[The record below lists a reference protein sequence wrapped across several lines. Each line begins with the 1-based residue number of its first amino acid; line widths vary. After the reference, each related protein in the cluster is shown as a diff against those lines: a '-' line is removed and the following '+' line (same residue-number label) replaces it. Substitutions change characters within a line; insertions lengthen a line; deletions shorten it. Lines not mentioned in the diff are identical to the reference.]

1 MDQVFQI
8 ALEYG
13 EGTIT
18 QEGIDYAMNLLGLNK
33 QQDTPKYAISLG
45 GKSFNPIN
53 MLKRAGV
60 NKMFSSGSSMGGL
73 GSLGPIAAI
82 AGLGYYRNPLRKG
95 APNYNPNLQGQID
108 YALGKGYIGKNSSSG
123 LMQYGPDSVLRGQNV
138 VSGFG
143 TNDYQKQLQKFIDKI
158 QAKKTKGYNTLGG
171 FKTTDFSKGQ
181 QEKLDKALAEKGEL
195 FETKQTTQEDYRTK
209 LQGGDGGGAP
219 DRSKS
224 NNQPGGF
231 TSKDSARENYSR
243 YAQGG
248 IVSL

>member
-1 MDQVFQI
+1 MTENVL
-8 ALEYG
+8 AYLLETKGQAYV
-13 EGTIT
+13 
-18 QEGIDYAMNLLGLNK
+18 MNLLGLNK
-33 QQDTPKYAISLG
+33 QQQNPKYAISLG
-45 GKSFNPIN
+45 GKSFDPMG

-73 GSLGPIAAI
+73 GKAVPLLGAAL
-82 AGLGYYRNPLRKG
+82 GLGYLTNPLRPG
-95 APNYNPNLQGQID
+95 SYNYNPNLQGQLD
-108 YALGKGYIGKNSSSG
+108 YAKSKGILNRNNSMNA
-123 LMQYGPDSVLRGQNV
+123 LQYGGDSVLSGQNAI
-138 VSGFG
+138 SGFG
-143 TNDYQKQLQKFIDKI
+143 TNDYQEQLQEFIDKM

-209 LQGGDGGGAP
+209 LQGGDGGGTP
-219 DRSKS
+219 DISKS
-224 NNQPGGF
+224 DNQPGGF

-248 IVSL
+248 IANL

>member
-1 MDQVFQI
+1 MTENVL
-8 ALEYG
+8 AYLLETKGQAYV
-13 EGTIT
+13 
-18 QEGIDYAMNLLGLNK
+18 MNLLGLNK

-60 NKMFSSGSSMGGL
+60 NKLFSSGSSMGGL
-73 GSLGPIAAI
+73 GKAVPLLGAAL
-82 AGLGYYRNPLRKG
+82 GLGYLTNPLRPG
-95 APNYNPNLQGQID
+95 SRNYNPNLQGQLD
-108 YALGKGYIGKNSSSG
+108 YVKSKGNLNRNNSMNALR
-123 LMQYGPDSVLRGQNV
+123 YGGDSVLSGQNAI
-138 VSGFG
+138 SGFG
-143 TNDYQKQLQKFIDKI
+143 TNDYQKQLQNFIDKM

-209 LQGGDGGGAP
+209 LQGGDGGGAS
-219 DRSKS
+219 D
-224 NNQPGGF
+224 NQPGGF
-231 TSKDSARENYSR
+231 TSKDSDRENYSR

-248 IVSL
+248 IANL